1 MAHISIDLPSI
12 SSSQKKKLISE
23 MRNLLSDIADIE
35 VSEISVSLHELPLEN
50 MNGTSSYEE
59 NKKEVK
65 EKEPKN
71 TTIEESLTKQ
81 NENLLNWVLKLIEHN
96 GFKIPEQIPYFK
108 MVRNNVQLRYYEPQ
122 KMYGELIE
130 EKYIIPS
137 IEITKI
143 NNRS

>member
-1 MAHISIDLPSI
+1 MILFN
-12 SSSQKKKLISE
+12 KKKVKKLEEEI
-23 MRNLLSDIADIE
+23 LL
-35 VSEISVSLHELPLEN
+35 L
-50 MNGTSSYEE
+50 
-59 NKKEVK
+59 KKEIEIKDDVLRNINK
-65 EKEPKN
+65 PKN